1 MSSTLPDLLD
11 AWRAVDSRAVLA
23 GRLPLSSL
31 PRLSPLLL
39 DTAGDVV
46 FRIVFSRD
54 EEQRAVLLG
63 EVSASLPLL
72 CQRCL
77 ETLDHRVN
85 SEMALAL
92 VAGMDE
98 GRQLPEQ
105 YDPLPV
111 DERLIRPR
119 DLVEDEL
126 LLCLPQIPMHDPDI
140 CKADVRATARDQK
153 QSARANPFAVLAE
166 FKRKQQRP

>member
-11 AWRAVDSRAVLA
+11 AWRAVDSRAVFA

-31 PRLSPLLL
+31 PRLSPLLF

-46 FRIVFSRD
+46 FRLVFSRD
-54 EEQRAVLLG
+54 EEQRAVLHG
-63 EVSASLPLL
+63 EVAASLPLL
-72 CQRCL
+72 CERCL
-77 ETLDHRVN
+77 ETLDYRID

-92 VAGMDE
+92 VVGIDE
-98 GRQLPEQ
+98 GRQLPEH

-119 DLVEDEL
+119 DLIEDEL
-126 LLCLPQIPMHDPDI
+126 LLGLPQIPMHDPDV
-140 CKADVRATARDQK
+140 CKTDATAMTRGQK

-166 FKRKQQRP
+166 FKRKQ